1 MLRTGLHAAAAVIG
15 FSALAVAQF
24 PPALEGVTVLESK
37 FGDGVKISYKEVSDS
52 DFTYRGE
59 TQGLERV

>member
-24 PPALEGVTVLESK
+24 PPALEGVTVLESR
-37 FGDGVKISYKEVSDS
+37 FGDGVKINYKEVSDV
-52 DFTYRGE
+52 DLT
-59 TQGLERV
+59 

>member
-24 PPALEGVTVLESK
+24 PPALEGVTVLESR
-37 FGDGVKISYKEVSDS
+37 FGDGVKISYKEVSDV
-52 DFTYRGE
+52 DLT
-59 TQGLERV
+59 